1 MNDFWQI
8 LNQVKKIRTLT
19 TTKELT
25 LQMLSGYYEVTIE
38 TIRTIVKR
46 NKKVLKHNKEI
57 RIVRTADMQN
67 EKLFQTD
74 KYRTV
79 SKLSL
84 VNLHGVIR
92 IGLLLQSSEIGSQF
106 QKNIRHLELPEKLKD
121 VVIGNAEYKSK
132 EKKLGSFISTVFK
145 DVFSIE
151 EQVKCGVY
159 YIDYVI
165 DKKVAIECDEHGH
178 KYYSKH
184 KELER
189 EEYIKRNGY
198 KLIRFNPDS
207 EESIFELINR
217 VFMECQTA

>member
-1 MNDFWQI
+1 MNNFFHMLNDVKQI
-8 LNQVKKIRTLT
+8 KTLQT
-19 TTKELT
+19 TTEST
-25 LQMLSGYYEVTIE
+25 LQMISEYYEVSIE
-38 TIRTIVKR
+38 TIRTVVKR
-46 NKKVLKHNKEI
+46 NMKALKHNKEI
-57 RIVRTADMQN
+57 RIVRTTDMQN
-67 EKLFQTD
+67 EKIFQTD

-84 VNLHGVIR
+84 VNLQGVIR
-92 IGLLLQSSEIGSQF
+92 IGLLLQSSAVANQF
-106 QKNIRHLELPEKLKD
+106 QKNVRHLKLPENFTD
-121 VVIGNAEYKSK
+121 VVIGNAEYKAK
-132 EKKLGSFISTVFK
+132 EKKLGAFISTAFK

-189 EEYIKRNGY
+189 EEYIKRKGY

-207 EESIFELINR
+207 EESIFKLINR

>member
-1 MNDFWQI
+1 MNDFWHI

-92 IGLLLQSSEIGSQF
+92 IGLLLQSSAIASQF

-132 EKKLGSFISTVFK
+132 EK
-145 DVFSIE
+145 
-151 EQVKCGVY
+151 
-159 YIDYVI
+159 
-165 DKKVAIECDEHGH
+165 
-178 KYYSKH
+178 
-184 KELER
+184 
-189 EEYIKRNGY
+189 N
-198 KLIRFNPDS
+198 
-207 EESIFELINR
+207 
-217 VFMECQTA
+217 